1 MAQLIVLTP
10 NPAVDV
16 TYRVPAFDVGAT
28 VRVSQVQRRPGGK
41 GLNVVRVL
49 RTLGEEAVAV
59 LPLGGSAGRWVA
71 SMMDE
76 EHHACE
82 VVTVDG
88 ETRST
93 VAIVDPVGHP
103 TLFSEPGP
111 ALSPAEGD
119 RLIEATVK
127 HCEPGCV
134 VVVSGSL
141 PRGVDADWVGR
152 LVRAVRGAGARVLVD
167 TSGPALVAAARA
179 GADLLK
185 PNAAEAIEAMEAE
198 LGTPGHEPVP
208 APPASPDIGDNR
220 LPPKPV
226 RNVDGRSG
234 GTRLRQAVQYLQSL
248 GASTVVVSQGADGLI
263 AFSPDHDLITQ
274 RAVRGVT
281 GNPTGA
287 GDAATAGLALA
298 WARGESMETALR
310 QAAVLGAA
318 AVKQPTAGEVDLAD
332 VRAFDQQLSAD

>member
-1 MAQLIVLTP
+1 MARLIVLTP

-16 TYRVPAFDVGAT
+16 TYDVPAFDVGAT

-71 SMMDE
+71 SMTDA
-76 EHHACE
+76 EHLASE

-141 PRGVDADWVGR
+141 PRGVGADWVGR
-152 LVRAVRGAGARVLVD
+152 MVRAVREAGARVLVD
-167 TSGPALVAAARA
+167 TSGPALIAAARA

-185 PNAAEAIEAMEAE
+185 PNAAEAIEAVAQD
-198 LGTPGHEPVP
+198 GG
-208 APPASPDIGDNR
+208 GDNGLAPAGEADR
-220 LPPKPV
+220 LV
-226 RNVDGRSG
+226 R
-234 GTRLRQAVQYLQSL
+234 AVQYLQSL
-248 GASTVVVSQGADGLI
+248 GASTVVVSRGADGLI
-263 AFSPDHDLITQ
+263 AFPPGADPITQ

-298 WARGESMETALR
+298 WARGESTETALR
-310 QAAVLGAA
+310 RAAGLGAA

-332 VRAFDQQLSAD
+332 VRAFDQQLSAE